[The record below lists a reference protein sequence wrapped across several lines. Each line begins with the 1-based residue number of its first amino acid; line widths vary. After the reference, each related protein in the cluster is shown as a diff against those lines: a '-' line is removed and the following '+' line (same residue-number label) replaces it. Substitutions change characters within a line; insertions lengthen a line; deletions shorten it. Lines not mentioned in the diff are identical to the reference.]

1 MGLAILPPR
10 LLTETGLLREALSDE
25 SRAAE
30 IMSGPEMEKHMAWYE
45 ELKAKDIP
53 AGQLERAIQDSIG
66 EKFGKILGN
75 AGVFKDDGR
84 GREAFRRFCGSVK

>member
-10 LLTETGLLREALSDE
+10 LLTETGLLREALSE
-25 SRAAE
+25 EGRAAE